1 MYAEVITIG
10 DEILIGQVVDTNS
23 SYIAKALNKVGVQV
37 YQMTSVQDERCHI
50 LNALKEA
57 EARVDIVILTG
68 GLGPTKDD
76 ITKHVLCEYF
86 DDELIEDTEV
96 LSHIEALFSKYLSV
110 PLLDVNKRQ
119 ALVPSASKVLHNKY
133 GTAPGMW
140 FEKKGKVFISLPGVP
155 FEMKALITN
164 EVVPRIQQKFNTP
177 YILHKTI
184 LTYGVGESA
193 LADRIADWEDHL
205 PKFIKL
211 AYLPNLGKVRLRLT
225 ARGERKDAIELEVQQ
240 QVEALHHLIGDV
252 IYGYEEEDSIELL
265 VADLFTEKNKTLSLA
280 ESCTGGKIAQAIT
293 DLPGASKYFRGGVVT
308 YATDTKTDVLG
319 VPQPIIDEYS
329 VVSRE
334 VAEAMASGVKKLY
347 KSDYAIAT
355 TGNAGPTKG
364 DSDADVGTVFIA
376 IATPNTVFSK
386 MYNFGNHR
394 EKVVNK
400 AVNKAFELIQKE
412 ILKN

>member
-119 ALVPSASKVLHNKY
+119 ALVPSSSKVLHNKY

-334 VAEAMASGVKKLY
+334 VAEAMASGAKKLY

>member
-119 ALVPSASKVLHNKY
+119 ALVPSSSKVLHNKY

-319 VPQPIIDEYS
+319 VPQPIIDKYS